1 MGQMIKKEKKA
12 NGTKEWASHNANCI
26 KGCSHKCKFCY
37 ASEMSVRFHR
47 STPEDWENEVVN
59 LASLNKRFKKV
70 DGQIMFPSSHDLTP
84 QNLEHTMK
92 FLGNI
97 LKPGNKVLIV
107 TKPHFEV
114 IKCICTLFQDYKD
127 QILFRFTIGSINTE
141 TLKFW
146 EPNAPSYE
154 ERKECLIYAFSNGFQ
169 TSISAEPMLDNKAVE
184 LVADLEQ
191 YVTDAIWVGKANSLL
206 KRVRMNGYDDA
217 ETIKRANELLQFQSD
232 ENVKKLYFQLCSN
245 GKIKW
250 KESIKKVVDLDR
262 PTTIGLDI

>member
-1 MGQMIKKEKKA
+1 MGQMFKKEKLV
-12 NGTKEWASHNANCI
+12 NGTKEWASITANCI
-26 KGCSHKCKFCY
+26 KGCNHSCKYCY
-37 ASEMSVRFHR
+37 ALEMGVRFKR
-47 STPEDWENEVVN
+47 TTPEDWKNEVVN
-59 LASLNKRFKKV
+59 LTSLTKRFKKV

-84 QNLEHTMK
+84 QNLDHTME

-107 TKPHFEV
+107 TKPHIEV
-114 IKCICTLFQDYKD
+114 IKRICTLFQDYKE
-127 QILFRFTIGSINTE
+127 QILFRFTIGSIDSA

-169 TSISAEPMLDNKAVE
+169 TSISAEPMLDHKVVE

-206 KRVRMNGYDDA
+206 KRVRMNGYDDT
-217 ETIKRANELLQFQSD
+217 ETIKRANELLTMQSD
-232 ENVKKLYFQLCSN
+232 ENVKMLYAQLCN
-245 GKIKW
+245 NNKIKW